1 MFPKVNSFLN
11 ECVQLAGG
19 DLPLFE
25 RTAEEIVG
33 VAESFKKGGE
43 KRGEN
48 AGIAKKELI
57 EFFSIH
63 EVEPGGF
70 EGAGGSGAR
79 FVIEKS
85 HFAEDIPWE
94 KVAERSFS
102 LALDENRNFDPALQD
117 TIGLR
122 AFFPFAEDDLA
133 FGKRLFTHTE
143 GNDELSRGKGQEGRF
158 RKKNRLERPNL
169 FGRARGGRVAR

>member
-1 MFPKVNSFLN
+1 MFEL
-11 ECVQLAGG
+11 
-19 DLPLFE
+19 
-25 RTAEEIVG
+25 TAEEIVG

-57 EFFSIH
+57 EFFPIH

-94 KVAERSFS
+94 EVAEGSFS

-117 TIGLR
+117 TVGLR
-122 AFFPFAEDDLA
+122 AFFSFAEDDLA

-143 GNDELSRGKGQEGRF
+143 GKDELSRGEGQEGRF
-158 RKKNRLERPNL
+158 RKKNRLGRANL